1 MKNRL
6 DRQQKRYQ
14 EPDEKELDVQRMQK
28 DPTLPAQAHGNEP
41 SKGAKI
47 DKQLKEEEEEILK
60 KKGSV
65 GPQK

>member
-14 EPDEKELDVQRMQK
+14 EPDEKELDVQRAQK
-28 DPTLPAQAHGNEP
+28 DPTLPAQVHGNEP

-47 DKQLKEEEEEILK
+47 DKELKEEEDEILK
-60 KKGSV
+60 KKG
-65 GPQK
+65 